1 MVKWYII
8 SVWWF
13 EKSLETVKVGKV
25 RLSMG
30 CLVSVI
36 IPVYNVAPYLK
47 ECVDSVCQQTYQNL
61 EILLIDDGSTD
72 GSGQMCDAFAQ
83 QDDRIR
89 VYHKAN
95 AGLSEARN
103 DGIKRSSGE
112 YLYFID
118 SDDYLIDDRTI
129 EKMVQGARQF
139 DVSLV
144 VAAYQR
150 VNHNLVNHCV
160 KIELM
165 PEPIVYQAQDM
176 IEKMYQYDRFSGNF
190 IVVHNKLYKRNL
202 FDDYLFPAG
211 RIHED
216 EFVIYKLYLK
226 AEQVLWLPYETYAY
240 RMRANSI
247 MRSPY
252 SLKRLDIIDAYE
264 ERIEV
269 LTQHQLPVSDTILAL
284 MNHLSYHHWT
294 LVKLGFSDQAKLMQ
308 EKIRYYYKQC
318 DFVSPPKQRIKLAL
332 IRYGNYWYRQF
343 EHGLYR
349 RLKRFIVKKIGH

>member
-1 MVKWYII
+1 
-8 SVWWF
+8 
-13 EKSLETVKVGKV
+13 
-25 RLSMG
+25 MG

-47 ECVDSVCQQTYQNL
+47 ECVDSVCHQTYPHL
-61 EILLIDDGSTD
+61 EILLIDDGSSD

-83 QDDRIR
+83 QDDRIS

-103 DGIKRSSGE
+103 DGIRRSSGD

-118 SDDYLIDDRTI
+118 SDDYLIDPEII
-129 EKMVQGARQF
+129 EKMVSGARRF
-139 DVSLV
+139 DVPLV

-150 VNHNLVNHCV
+150 VDNNCVNHCV
-160 KIELM
+160 NIELM
-165 PEPIVYQAQDM
+165 PELAVYQAQDM
-176 IEKMYQYDRFSGNF
+176 IAKMYQYARFSGNF
-190 IVVHNKLYKRNL
+190 IVVHNKLCKRDL
-202 FDDYLFPAG
+202 FDDCLFPAG

-269 LTQHQLPVSDTILAL
+269 LTQHQLSVSDTILAL
-284 MNHLSYHHWT
+284 MNHLSYHHWK
-294 LVKLGFSDQAKLMQ
+294 LVKLDFADQARLMQ
-308 EKIRYYYKQC
+308 EKIRYYYEQC
-318 DFVSPPKQRIKLAL
+318 DFVSQPKQRIKLVL
-332 IRYGNYWYRQF
+332 IRYANYWYKQF
-343 EHGLYR
+343 EHGFYSRLVGQCR
-349 RLKRFIVKKIGH
+349 RLKRFIVKKIRH